1 MWIWIFLYANV
12 FILSG
17 WNKLYKVIK
26 LRAQVV
32 FFLCVRTLQRLGS
45 AGHPVHH
52 CSHCAFLWVFF
63 WFFFRK
69 SEAFSLCGFAT
80 PFFFLPNSRSPIT
93 RSNLEFTASNNC
105 LMDPHVYTVWH
116 WHADSVMKVPN
127 QYYCFMLPPCLKKNR
142 REKKKGRKKGKATGT
157 FFLVLRGAVNG
168 PAVSATSTLSR
179 NFGKDFF
186 HLL

>member
-32 FFLCVRTLQRLGS
+32 FFCVSGLSRGWDLQ
-45 AGHPVHH
+45 AIQFIIVHTVL
-52 CSHCAFLWVFF
+52 FFVIFWV
-63 WFFFRK
+63 FFRK

-93 RSNLEFTASNNC
+93 RSNLEFSASNNC
-105 LMDPHVYTVWH
+105 LMDPHVYTAWH
-116 WHADSVMKVPN
+116 WHPDSVMKVPN
-127 QYYCFMLPPCLKKNR
+127 RYYCFMLPPCLKKNR
-142 REKKKGRKKGKATGT
+142 REKKKKEEKREKLQALFSWYSGEQWMVPL
-157 FFLVLRGAVNG
+157 FQPPVPSHEIL
-168 PAVSATSTLSR
+168 
-179 NFGKDFF
+179 
-186 HLL
+186 